1 MALIV
6 TVRPAEWRRTLD
18 QQLTIA
24 PGVWHWTCAPQAVR
38 QYAPV
43 VMGEID
49 ELPDED
55 ASGV

>member
-6 TVRPAEWRRTLD
+6 TVRPGEWRKTLD
-18 QQLTIA
+18 QQLELT
-24 PGVWHWTCAPQAVR
+24 PGVWHWACMPRAVR

-49 ELPDED
+49 ELPEPPI
-55 ASGV
+55 